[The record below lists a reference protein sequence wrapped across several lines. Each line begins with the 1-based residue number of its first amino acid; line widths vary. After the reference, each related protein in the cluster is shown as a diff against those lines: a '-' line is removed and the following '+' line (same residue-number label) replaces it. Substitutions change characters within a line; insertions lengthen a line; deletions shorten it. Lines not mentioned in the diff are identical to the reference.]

1 MSNNDWGSGYNTGM
15 RDFIIT
21 FVVFCLL
28 WILFLPVTGYID
40 RHPECAGMTAYDC
53 FAMRTE
59 LDQNLRWENER

>member
-1 MSNNDWGSGYNTGM
+1 M
-15 RDFIIT
+15 RDLIIT